1 MCIMKKGRVEKL
13 LIILILVF
21 ILATVFVCLH
31 LHALLIT
38 LMLVLLTII
47 GLYGLIALRKQMSLV
62 AKQQHELTMLKNKA
76 VLQREEEAAMLS
88 NASHEM
94 RTPLTTIAGI
104 AEGLQYGVISPDE
117 QQHSYD
123 LIKEEADR
131 LTRLIKSTLSYER
144 LRQQQLENQPENFNV
159 VQLVRRQID
168 QLLKQAEAVGN
179 EIQDLTKQD
188 IFVYADPDQVAQIL
202 TNILANAI
210 QFTTNGIITVSA
222 ETDNNQARVI
232 ITDTGIGM
240 TEDQLSKMWQRYYKV
255 DPSRAKRGE
264 SGLGMAIVQQ
274 LVSANHG
281 EIKVSSKL
289 GIGTTFEIVL
299 PVTNN

>member
-1 MCIMKKGRVEKL
+1 MKKGRVEKL

-38 LMLVLLTII
+38 LMLVLLTTI
-47 GLYGLIALRKQMSLV
+47 GLYGLIALKKQLSLV

-76 VLQREEEAAMLS
+76 VMQREEEAAMLS

-168 QLLKQAEAVGN
+168 QLIKQAEAVGN

-210 QFTTNGIITVSA
+210 QFTTNGIITVSV
-222 ETDNNQARVI
+222 ETENNQARII

-255 DPSRAKRGE
+255 DPSRTKRGE

-289 GIGTTFEIVL
+289 GIGTTFEIIL
-299 PVTNN
+299 PAMNK

>member
-1 MCIMKKGRVEKL
+1 MKKGRVEKL

-47 GLYGLIALRKQMSLV
+47 GLYGLIALKKQMSLV

-210 QFTTNGIITVSA
+210 QFTTNGIITVSV
-222 ETDNNQARVI
+222 ETENNQARII

-255 DPSRAKRGE
+255 DPSRTKRGE

-289 GIGTTFEIVL
+289 GIGTTFEIIL
-299 PVTNN
+299 PAMNK

>member
-144 LRQQQLENQPENFNV
+144 IRQQQLENQPENFNV

-274 LVSANHG
+274 LVSANH
-281 EIKVSSKL
+281 
-289 GIGTTFEIVL
+289 
-299 PVTNN
+299 

>member
-1 MCIMKKGRVEKL
+1 MKKGRVEKL

-31 LHALLIT
+31 LHVLLIT

-47 GLYGLIALRKQMSLV
+47 GLYGLIVLRKQMSLV

>member
-1 MCIMKKGRVEKL
+1 MKKGRVEKL

-255 DPSRAKRGE
+255 DPSRTKRGE

-289 GIGTTFEIVL
+289 GIGTTFEIIL
-299 PVTNN
+299 PAMNK

>member
-1 MCIMKKGRVEKL
+1 MKKGRVEKL

>member
-1 MCIMKKGRVEKL
+1 MKKGRVEKL

-38 LMLVLLTII
+38 LMLVLLTTI
-47 GLYGLIALRKQMSLV
+47 GLYGLIALKKQLSLV

-76 VLQREEEAAMLS
+76 VMQREEEAAMLS

-131 LTRLIKSTLSYER
+131 LTRLIKSILSYER

-168 QLLKQAEAVGN
+168 QLIKQAEAVGN

-210 QFTTNGIITVSA
+210 QFTTNGIITVSV
-222 ETDNNQARVI
+222 ETENNQARII

-255 DPSRAKRGE
+255 DPSRTKRGE

-289 GIGTTFEIVL
+289 GIGTTFEIIL
-299 PVTNN
+299 PAMNK

>member
-1 MCIMKKGRVEKL
+1 MHMKKGRVEKL

-47 GLYGLIALRKQMSLV
+47 GLYGLIALKKQMSLV

-76 VLQREEEAAMLS
+76 VMQREEEAAMLS

-168 QLLKQAEAVGN
+168 QLIKQAEAVGN

-210 QFTTNGIITVSA
+210 QFTTNGIITVSV
-222 ETDNNQARVI
+222 ETENNQARII

-255 DPSRAKRGE
+255 DPSRTKRGE

-289 GIGTTFEIVL
+289 GIGTTFEIIL
-299 PVTNN
+299 PQ

>member
-1 MCIMKKGRVEKL
+1 MKKGRVEKL

-222 ETDNNQARVI
+222 ETDNNQVRVI

>member
-1 MCIMKKGRVEKL
+1 MKKGRVEKL

-47 GLYGLIALRKQMSLV
+47 GLYGLIVLRKQMSLV

>member
-1 MCIMKKGRVEKL
+1 MKKGRVEKL

-31 LHALLIT
+31 LHVLLIT
-38 LMLVLLTII
+38 LLLVLLTVI
-47 GLYGLIALRKQMSLV
+47 GLYGLIALKKQMSLV

-222 ETDNNQARVI
+222 ETENNQARVI

-255 DPSRAKRGE
+255 DPSRTKRGE

>member
-1 MCIMKKGRVEKL
+1 MKKGRVEKL

-47 GLYGLIALRKQMSLV
+47 GLYGLIALKKQMGLV
-62 AKQQHELTMLKNKA
+62 AKQQQELTNLKNKA
-76 VLQREEEAAMLS
+76 VMQREEEAAMLS

-104 AEGLQYGVISPDE
+104 AEGLQYGVINPDE

-144 LRQQQLENQPENFNV
+144 LRQQQLENQPENFDV
-159 VQLVRRQID
+159 VQVIRRQID
-168 QLLKQAEAVGN
+168 QLLKQAESVGN

-202 TNILANAI
+202 TNILANAT
-210 QFTTNGIITVSA
+210 QFTTNGIITVSV
-222 ETDNNQARVI
+222 ETENNQARI
-232 ITDTGIGM
+232 IISDTGIGM

-255 DPSRAKRGE
+255 DPSRTKRGE
-264 SGLGMAIVQQ
+264 SGLGMAIVQK

-289 GIGTTFEIVL
+289 GIGTTFEIIL
-299 PVTNN
+299 PAINK

>member
-1 MCIMKKGRVEKL
+1 MKKGRVEKL

-47 GLYGLIALRKQMSLV
+47 GLYGLIALKKQMSLV

-76 VLQREEEAAMLS
+76 VMQREEEAAMLS

-168 QLLKQAEAVGN
+168 QLIKQAEAVGN

-210 QFTTNGIITVSA
+210 QFTTNGIITVSV
-222 ETDNNQARVI
+222 ETENNQARII

-255 DPSRAKRGE
+255 DPSRTKRGE

-289 GIGTTFEIVL
+289 GIGTTFEIIL
-299 PVTNN
+299 PAMNK

>member
-1 MCIMKKGRVEKL
+1 MKKGRVEKL

-76 VLQREEEAAMLS
+76 VMQREEEAAMLS

>member
-1 MCIMKKGRVEKL
+1 MKKGRVEKL

-47 GLYGLIALRKQMSLV
+47 GLYGLIALKKQMSLV

-76 VLQREEEAAMLS
+76 VMQREEEAAMLS

-168 QLLKQAEAVGN
+168 QLIKQAEAVGN

-210 QFTTNGIITVSA
+210 QFTTNGIITVSV
-222 ETDNNQARVI
+222 ETENNQARII

-255 DPSRAKRGE
+255 DPSRTKRGE

-289 GIGTTFEIVL
+289 GIGTTFEIIL
-299 PVTNN
+299 PQ

>member
-1 MCIMKKGRVEKL
+1 MKKGRVEKL

-168 QLLKQAEAVGN
+168 QLIKQAEAVGN

>member
-1 MCIMKKGRVEKL
+1 MKKGRVEKL

-47 GLYGLIALRKQMSLV
+47 GLYGLIALKKQMSLV
-62 AKQQHELTMLKNKA
+62 AKQQHELTMLKNKD
-76 VLQREEEAAMLS
+76 VMQREEEAAMLS

-168 QLLKQAEAVGN
+168 QLIKQAEAVGN

-210 QFTTNGIITVSA
+210 QFTTNGIITVSV
-222 ETDNNQARVI
+222 ETENNQARII

-255 DPSRAKRGE
+255 DPSRTKRGE

-289 GIGTTFEIVL
+289 GIGTTFEIIL
-299 PVTNN
+299 PAMNK

>member
-1 MCIMKKGRVEKL
+1 MKKGCVEKL
-13 LIILILVF
+13 LIILILMF
-21 ILATVFVCLH
+21 ILAIVFVCLH
-31 LHALLIT
+31 LHALWIT
-38 LMLVLLTII
+38 LMLVLLTVI
-47 GLYGLIALRKQMSLV
+47 GLYGLIVLKKQTSLV
-62 AKQQHELTMLKNKA
+62 AKQQRELTMLKNKA
-76 VLQREEEAAMLS
+76 VMQREEEAAMLS

-168 QLLKQAEAVGN
+168 QLLQQAESVGN

-188 IFVYADPDQVAQIL
+188 IFAYADPDQVAQIL

-210 QFTTNGIITVSA
+210 QFTTNGIITVSV
-222 ETDNNQARVI
+222 ETENNQAQ
-232 ITDTGIGM
+232 ITISDTGIGM
-240 TEDQLSKMWQRYYKV
+240 TEDQLSKIWQRYYKV
-255 DPSRAKRGE
+255 DPSRTKRGE

>member
-1 MCIMKKGRVEKL
+1 MHMKKGRVEKL
-13 LIILILVF
+13 LIILILMF
-21 ILATVFVCLH
+21 ILAIVFVCLH
-31 LHALLIT
+31 LHALWIT
-38 LMLVLLTII
+38 LMLVLLTVI
-47 GLYGLIALRKQMSLV
+47 GLYGLIVLKKQTSLV
-62 AKQQHELTMLKNKA
+62 AKQQRELTMLKNKA
-76 VLQREEEAAMLS
+76 VMQREEEAAMLS

-168 QLLKQAEAVGN
+168 QLIKQAEAVGN

-210 QFTTNGIITVSA
+210 QFTTNGIITVSV
-222 ETDNNQARVI
+222 ETENNQARII

-255 DPSRAKRGE
+255 DPSRTKRGE
-264 SGLGMAIVQQ
+264 SGLRSEEHTSELQ
-274 LVSANHG
+274 SP
-281 EIKVSSKL
+281 S
-289 GIGTTFEIVL
+289 
-299 PVTNN
+299 

>member
-1 MCIMKKGRVEKL
+1 MKKGRVEKL

-47 GLYGLIALRKQMSLV
+47 GLYGLIALKKQMSLV

-168 QLLKQAEAVGN
+168 QLIKQAEAVGN

-210 QFTTNGIITVSA
+210 QFTTNGIITVSV
-222 ETDNNQARVI
+222 ETENNQARII

-255 DPSRAKRGE
+255 DPSRTKRGE

-289 GIGTTFEIVL
+289 GIGTTFEIIL
-299 PVTNN
+299 PAMNK

>member
-1 MCIMKKGRVEKL
+1 MKKGRVEKL

-123 LIKEEADR
+123 FIKEEADR

>member
-1 MCIMKKGRVEKL
+1 MHMKKGRVEKL

-47 GLYGLIALRKQMSLV
+47 GLYGLIALKKQMSLV
-62 AKQQHELTMLKNKA
+62 AKQQHELTMLKNKD
-76 VLQREEEAAMLS
+76 VMQREEEAAMLS

-168 QLLKQAEAVGN
+168 QLIKQAEAVGN

-210 QFTTNGIITVSA
+210 QFTTNGIITVSV
-222 ETDNNQARVI
+222 ETENNQARII

-255 DPSRAKRGE
+255 DPSRTKRGE

-289 GIGTTFEIVL
+289 GIGTTFEIIL
-299 PVTNN
+299 PAMNK

>member
-1 MCIMKKGRVEKL
+1 MKKGRVEKL

-47 GLYGLIALRKQMSLV
+47 GLYGLIALKKQMSLV

>member
-1 MCIMKKGRVEKL
+1 MKKGRVEKL

-123 LIKEEADR
+123 LIKEETDR

>member
-1 MCIMKKGRVEKL
+1 MKKGRVEKL
-13 LIILILVF
+13 LIILILMF
-21 ILATVFVCLH
+21 ILAIVFVCLH
-31 LHALLIT
+31 LHALWIT
-38 LMLVLLTII
+38 LMLVLLTVI
-47 GLYGLIALRKQMSLV
+47 GLYGLIVLKKQTSLV
-62 AKQQHELTMLKNKA
+62 AKQQRELTMLKNKA
-76 VLQREEEAAMLS
+76 VMQREEEAAMLS

-168 QLLKQAEAVGN
+168 QLLQQAESVGN

-210 QFTTNGIITVSA
+210 QFTTNGIITVSV
-222 ETDNNQARVI
+222 ETENDQAQ
-232 ITDTGIGM
+232 ITISDTGIGM
-240 TEDQLSKMWQRYYKV
+240 TEDQLSKIWQRYYKV
-255 DPSRAKRGE
+255 DPSRTKRGE

-289 GIGTTFEIVL
+289 GIGTTFEIIL
-299 PVTNN
+299 PAMNK

>member
-1 MCIMKKGRVEKL
+1 MKKGRVEKL

-168 QLLKQAEAVGN
+168 QLIKQAEAVGN

-210 QFTTNGIITVSA
+210 QFTTNGIITVSV
-222 ETDNNQARVI
+222 ETENNQARII

-255 DPSRAKRGE
+255 DPSRTKRGE

-289 GIGTTFEIVL
+289 GIGTTFEIIL
-299 PVTNN
+299 PAMNK

>member
-1 MCIMKKGRVEKL
+1 MKKGRVEKL

-210 QFTTNGIITVSA
+210 QFTTNGIITVSV
-222 ETDNNQARVI
+222 ETENNQARII

-289 GIGTTFEIVL
+289 GIGTTFEIIL
-299 PVTNN
+299 PAMNK

>member
-1 MCIMKKGRVEKL
+1 MKKGRVEKL
-13 LIILILVF
+13 LIILILMF
-21 ILATVFVCLH
+21 ILAIVFVCLH
-31 LHALLIT
+31 LHALWIT
-38 LMLVLLTII
+38 LMLVLLTVI
-47 GLYGLIALRKQMSLV
+47 GLYGLIVLKKQTSLV
-62 AKQQHELTMLKNKA
+62 AKQQRELTMLKNKA
-76 VLQREEEAAMLS
+76 VMQREEEAAMLS

-168 QLLKQAEAVGN
+168 QLIKQAEAVGN

-188 IFVYADPDQVAQIL
+188 IFAYADPDQVAQIL

-210 QFTTNGIITVSA
+210 QFTTNGIITVA
-222 ETDNNQARVI
+222 VETENNQARII

-255 DPSRAKRGE
+255 DPSRTKRGE

-289 GIGTTFEIVL
+289 GIGTTFEIIL
-299 PVTNN
+299 PAMNK

>member
-1 MCIMKKGRVEKL
+1 MKKGRVEKL

-210 QFTTNGIITVSA
+210 QFTTNGIITVSV
-222 ETDNNQARVI
+222 ETENNQARII

-255 DPSRAKRGE
+255 DPSRTKRGE

-289 GIGTTFEIVL
+289 GIGTTFEIIL
-299 PVTNN
+299 PAMNK

>member
-168 QLLKQAEAVGN
+168 QLIKQAEAVGN

-210 QFTTNGIITVSA
+210 QFTTNGIITVSV
-222 ETDNNQARVI
+222 ETENNQARII

-255 DPSRAKRGE
+255 DPSRTKRGE

-289 GIGTTFEIVL
+289 GIGTTFEIIL
-299 PVTNN
+299 PAMNK

>member
-1 MCIMKKGRVEKL
+1 MKKGRVEKL
-13 LIILILVF
+13 LIILILMF
-21 ILATVFVCLH
+21 ILAIVFVCLH
-31 LHALLIT
+31 LHALWIT
-38 LMLVLLTII
+38 LMLVLLTVI
-47 GLYGLIALRKQMSLV
+47 GLYGLIVLKKQTSLV
-62 AKQQHELTMLKNKA
+62 AKQQRELTMLKNKA
-76 VLQREEEAAMLS
+76 VMQREEEAAMLS

-168 QLLKQAEAVGN
+168 QLIKQAEAVGN

-210 QFTTNGIITVSA
+210 QFTTNGIITVSV
-222 ETDNNQARVI
+222 ETENNQARII

-255 DPSRAKRGE
+255 DPSRTKRGE

-281 EIKVSSKL
+281 EIKVSTKL
-289 GIGTTFEIVL
+289 GIGTTFEIIL
-299 PVTNN
+299 PAMNK

>member
-1 MCIMKKGRVEKL
+1 MHMKKGRVEKL
-13 LIILILVF
+13 LIILILMF
-21 ILATVFVCLH
+21 ILAIVFVCLH
-31 LHALLIT
+31 LHALWIT
-38 LMLVLLTII
+38 LMLVLLTVI
-47 GLYGLIALRKQMSLV
+47 GLYGLIVLKKQTSLV
-62 AKQQHELTMLKNKA
+62 AKQQRELTMLKNKA
-76 VLQREEEAAMLS
+76 VMQREEEAAMLS

-168 QLLKQAEAVGN
+168 QLIKQAEAVGN

-210 QFTTNGIITVSA
+210 QFTTNGIITVSV
-222 ETDNNQARVI
+222 ETENNQARII

-255 DPSRAKRGE
+255 DPSRTKRGE

-289 GIGTTFEIVL
+289 GIGTTFEIIL
-299 PVTNN
+299 PAMNK

>member
-1 MCIMKKGRVEKL
+1 
-13 LIILILVF
+13 
-21 ILATVFVCLH
+21 
-31 LHALLIT
+31 
-38 LMLVLLTII
+38 
-47 GLYGLIALRKQMSLV
+47 
-62 AKQQHELTMLKNKA
+62 
-76 VLQREEEAAMLS
+76 MLS

>member
-1 MCIMKKGRVEKL
+1 MKKGRVEKL
-13 LIILILVF
+13 LIILILMF
-21 ILATVFVCLH
+21 ILAIVFVCLH
-31 LHALLIT
+31 LHALWIT
-38 LMLVLLTII
+38 LMLVLLTVI
-47 GLYGLIALRKQMSLV
+47 GLYGLIVLKKQTSLV
-62 AKQQHELTMLKNKA
+62 AKQQRELTMLKNKA
-76 VLQREEEAAMLS
+76 VMQREEEAAMLS

-168 QLLKQAEAVGN
+168 QLIKQAEAVGN

-210 QFTTNGIITVSA
+210 QFTTNGIITVSV
-222 ETDNNQARVI
+222 ETENNQARDRKSV
-232 ITDTGIGM
+232 
-240 TEDQLSKMWQRYYKV
+240 V
-255 DPSRAKRGE
+255 
-264 SGLGMAIVQQ
+264 
-274 LVSANHG
+274 
-281 EIKVSSKL
+281 
-289 GIGTTFEIVL
+289 
-299 PVTNN
+299 

>member
-1 MCIMKKGRVEKL
+1 MKKGRVEKL

-31 LHALLIT
+31 LHVLLIT
-38 LMLVLLTII
+38 LLLVLLTVI
-47 GLYGLIALRKQMSLV
+47 GLYGLIALKKQMSLV

>member
-1 MCIMKKGRVEKL
+1 MKKGRVEKL
-13 LIILILVF
+13 LIILILMF
-21 ILATVFVCLH
+21 ILAIVFVCLH
-31 LHALLIT
+31 LHALWIT
-38 LMLVLLTII
+38 LMLVLLTVI
-47 GLYGLIALRKQMSLV
+47 GLYGLIVLKKQTSLV
-62 AKQQHELTMLKNKA
+62 AKQQRELTMLKNKA
-76 VLQREEEAAMLS
+76 VMQREEEAAMLS

-168 QLLKQAEAVGN
+168 QLIKQAEAVGN

-210 QFTTNGIITVSA
+210 QFTTNGIITVSV
-222 ETDNNQARVI
+222 ETENNQARII

-255 DPSRAKRGE
+255 DPSRTKRGE

-289 GIGTTFEIVL
+289 GIGTTFEIIL
-299 PVTNN
+299 PAMNK

>member
-1 MCIMKKGRVEKL
+1 MKKGRVEKL
-13 LIILILVF
+13 LIILILMF
-21 ILATVFVCLH
+21 ILAIVFVCLH
-31 LHALLIT
+31 LHALWIT
-38 LMLVLLTII
+38 LMLVLLTVI
-47 GLYGLIALRKQMSLV
+47 GLYGLIVLKKQTSLV
-62 AKQQHELTMLKNKA
+62 AKQQRELTMLKNKA
-76 VLQREEEAAMLS
+76 VMQREEEAAMLS

-168 QLLKQAEAVGN
+168 QLIKQAEAVGN
-179 EIQDLTKQD
+179 EIQDLSKQD

-210 QFTTNGIITVSA
+210 QFTTNGIITVSV
-222 ETDNNQARVI
+222 ETENNQARII

-255 DPSRAKRGE
+255 DPSRTKRGE

-289 GIGTTFEIVL
+289 GIGTTFEIIL
-299 PVTNN
+299 PAMNK

>member
-1 MCIMKKGRVEKL
+1 MKKGRVEKL

-38 LMLVLLTII
+38 LMLVLLTTI
-47 GLYGLIALRKQMSLV
+47 GLYGLIALKKQLSLV

-76 VLQREEEAAMLS
+76 VMQREEEAAMLS

-168 QLLKQAEAVGN
+168 QLIKQAEAVGN

-210 QFTTNGIITVSA
+210 QFTTNGIITVSV
-222 ETDNNQARVI
+222 ETENNQARII

-255 DPSRAKRGE
+255 DPSRTKCGE

-289 GIGTTFEIVL
+289 GIGTTFEIIL
-299 PVTNN
+299 PAMNK

>member
-1 MCIMKKGRVEKL
+1 MHMKKGRVEKL

-47 GLYGLIALRKQMSLV
+47 GLYGLIALKKQMSLV

-76 VLQREEEAAMLS
+76 VMQREEEAAMLS

-168 QLLKQAEAVGN
+168 QLIKQAEAVGN

-210 QFTTNGIITVSA
+210 QFTTNGIITVSV
-222 ETDNNQARVI
+222 ETENNQARII

-255 DPSRAKRGE
+255 DPSRTKRGE

-289 GIGTTFEIVL
+289 GIGTTFEIIL
-299 PVTNN
+299 PAMNK